1 MRRITGAGEPG
12 GVGTSVGARVRLFRV
27 VVKAGEGLACG
38 ISESFYMAHR
48 NGVEFSAQELAAQWA
63 HALSPG
69 QVAER
74 LAGVT
79 TPWCVVGGW
88 AIELFTGLARPHG
101 DIEIAVPA
109 AGYPELRAR
118 FNDCEFDAPV
128 DGRVWR
134 SASTDEFAVT
144 HQTWVRDPVTD
155 HYLVDVFREPHDGDI
170 WICRRDEQIRL
181 PYAEIVRRTHDA
193 VPYLAAEA
201 TLLFKAKAC
210 REKDEHDFTAAL
222 PLLDARQRVRV
233 ASWLGVVH
241 PGHPWILRLGAD
253 SAN

>member
-1 MRRITGAGEPG
+1 MSDCSGQYPG
-12 GVGTSVGARVRLFRV
+12 
-27 VVKAGEGLACG
+27 AGEGLTGG
-38 ISESFYMAHR
+38 IGKPCRVAQRS
-48 NGVEFSAQELAAQWA
+48 GVEFSAQELTSQWV

-88 AIELFTGLARPHG
+88 AIELFTGWARPHE

-118 FNDCEFDAPV
+118 FAGCEFDMPFE
-128 DGRVWR
+128 GRVWR
-134 SASTDEFAVT
+134 SATAEEFAAT

-155 HYLVDVFREPHDGDI
+155 RYLVDVFREPHDGDV
-170 WICRRDEQIRL
+170 WICRRDDRIRL
-181 PYAEIVRRTHDA
+181 PYSEIVRRTHDA

-210 REKDEHDFTAAL
+210 RDKDEHDFAAAL
-222 PLLDARQRVRV
+222 PLLDTRQRARL
-233 ASWLGVVH
+233 ASWLGLAH
-241 PGHPWILRLGAD
+241 PGHPWIRRLLAD
-253 SAN
+253 SAK